1 MLRKIQKIKDATLKV
16 YSDLGFGLNE
26 IAYEKALSEELRD
39 CGFHTQKEAHINE
52 YYITSTGRKI
62 EVACLRIDILIDN
75 NIILELKTIE
85 SSIQKIDKKTNT
97 LKKEDLINTKEYLQ
111 CRRYKKLMKISN
123 CFLINFGKKNLEFIK
138 IE

>member
-1 MLRKIQKIKDATLKV
+1 MLQKIQKIKDATLKV

-39 CGFHTQKEAHINE
+39 RGFHTQTEAHINE

-75 NIILELKTIE
+75 NIILELKTME

-97 LKKEDLINTKEYLQ
+97 LKKEELMNTKEYLQ
-111 CRRYKKLMKISN
+111 CRRYKKLMKIPN

>member
-1 MLRKIQKIKDATLKV
+1 MLQKIQKIKDSTLKV

-39 CGFHTQKEAHINE
+39 RGFHTQTEAHINE

-62 EVACLRIDILIDN
+62 EVSCLRIDILIDN
-75 NIILELKTIE
+75 NIILELKTME

-97 LKKEDLINTKEYLQ
+97 LKKEELMNSKEYLQ
-111 CRRYKKLMKISN
+111 CRRYKKLMKIPN